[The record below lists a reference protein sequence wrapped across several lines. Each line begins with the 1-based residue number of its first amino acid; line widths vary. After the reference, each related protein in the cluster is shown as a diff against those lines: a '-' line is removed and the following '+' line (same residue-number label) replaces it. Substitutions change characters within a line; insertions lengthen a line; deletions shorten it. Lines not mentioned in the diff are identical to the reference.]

1 MLTLAKVS
9 LVHTVRIFDIAQ
21 ILIFLILGKKLSDT
35 KGLAGKGKLMS
46 GGIDAIQS
54 FYGQVI
60 VTAQ

>member
-1 MLTLAKVS
+1 M
-9 LVHTVRIFDIAQ
+9 VHTVRIFDIAQ